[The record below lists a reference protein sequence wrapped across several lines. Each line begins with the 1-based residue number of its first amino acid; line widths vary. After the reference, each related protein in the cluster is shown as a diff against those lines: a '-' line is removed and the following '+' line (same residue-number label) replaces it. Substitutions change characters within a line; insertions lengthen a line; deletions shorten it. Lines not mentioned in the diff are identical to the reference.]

1 MAIENTFGNINFNGV
16 DLSDNNIFVQH
27 YPLMGAPSRRQT
39 AISGVAHRNA
49 VFDEKE
55 YDNVDVEL
63 DFVIV
68 ADTFDE
74 LSERRAFLFR
84 TLDVGGYVPV
94 KIDPDPF
101 IYYMY
106 RTSDMKETLFDGNPL
121 NWIRVI
127 TVTFSRDPFKY
138 YDVSSSRP
146 ENNIGQV
153 NQLFNTE
160 FSPDFAG
167 WYLGQSTSA
176 NDGIYATGTLI
187 SSSTGWS
194 LDSQKY
200 NGSNVIRNTPRN
212 SNGCYSDLIPVKSGT
227 KISISMAYYNSADY
241 NSTVPLAFYLRYYD
255 TNKKHVRSYGLNNP
269 VSTSFKN
276 ATYTSTVPSNVAYV
290 SFNILNS
297 GGTAGSIWYSQ
308 PMLVF
313 SDHVGTYVQG
323 LYDPYGS
330 YPITTSGTTIS
341 NQSNYESLPKIT
353 IYANTGNG
361 ITNVNINGV
370 IQLKNVN
377 GNIVLDSMLE
387 DAYWLDSSGNYVN
400 GNSSMVKPYFPKLQP
415 NLNAITFDS
424 TVSKV
429 VITPRWRTL

>member
-1 MAIENTFGNINFNGV
+1 MTIENTFGNINFNGV
-16 DLSDNNIFVQH
+16 DLSQNNIFVQH

-39 AISGVAHRNA
+39 AISGIAHRNA

-55 YDNVDVEL
+55 YDNVEVEL

-74 LSERRAFLFR
+74 LSDRRAFLFR

-101 IYYMY
+101 VYYMY

-138 YDVSSSRP
+138 YDVNENRNLFLNSKALTNSYGKNGSPTVTVEPFDSNTNMWHIIAAQGSGAIIGIYLYNYGQGKIPNNSDWSYSVDIKGTGKVAYFGIEDSIKSPVTGTIGSDWSRISQTGHVGEPLYKTIVMYFDTTDSQLDVYIKLPKLETGNKPTDWTPAP
-146 ENNIGQV
+146 E
-153 NQLFNTE
+153 
-160 FSPDFAG
+160 
-167 WYLGQSTSA
+167 
-176 NDGIYATGTLI
+176 DGIEI
-187 SSSTGWS
+187 
-194 LDSQKY
+194 
-200 NGSNVIRNTPRN
+200 N
-212 SNGCYSDLIPVKSGT
+212 
-227 KISISMAYYNSADY
+227 
-241 NSTVPLAFYLRYYD
+241 
-255 TNKKHVRSYGLNNP
+255 
-269 VSTSFKN
+269 
-276 ATYTSTVPSNVAYV
+276 
-290 SFNILNS
+290 
-297 GGTAGSIWYSQ
+297 
-308 PMLVF
+308 
-313 SDHVGTYVQG
+313 
-323 LYDPYGS
+323 
-330 YPITTSGTTIS
+330 TSGTTIS
-341 NQSNYESLPKIT
+341 NPSNYESLPKIT
-353 IYANTGNG
+353 IYANTGTG
-361 ITNVNINGV
+361 TTNVNINGV

-387 DAYWLDSSGNYVN
+387 DAYWIDGSGNYVN

-415 NLNAITFDS
+415 KLNAITFDS

>member
-1 MAIENTFGNINFNGV
+1 MTIENTFGNINFNGI

-101 IYYMY
+101 VYYMY

-138 YDVSSSRP
+138 YD
-146 ENNIGQV
+146 GQ
-153 NQLFNTE
+153 T
-160 FSPDFAG
+160 D
-167 WYLGQSTSA
+167 T
-176 NDGIYATGTLI
+176 
-187 SSSTGWS
+187 
-194 LDSQKY
+194 
-200 NGSNVIRNTPRN
+200 
-212 SNGCYSDLIPVKSGT
+212 
-227 KISISMAYYNSADY
+227 
-241 NSTVPLAFYLRYYD
+241 TV
-255 TNKKHVRSYGLNNP
+255 
-269 VSTSFKN
+269 
-276 ATYTSTVPSNVAYV
+276 
-290 SFNILNS
+290 
-297 GGTAGSIWYSQ
+297 
-308 PMLVF
+308 
-313 SDHVGTYVQG
+313 
-323 LYDPYGS
+323 
-330 YPITTSGTTIS
+330 TTSGTTIS
-341 NQSNYESLPKIT
+341 NPSNYDSLPKIT
-353 IYANTGNG
+353 IYANTGTAT
-361 ITNVNINGV
+361 TNVNINGV

-424 TVSKV
+424 TVSKI